1 MRDKI
6 DFIHLQ
12 EASFKEFLSRP
23 ENRPL
28 VEQHQRKEVKQALQ
42 LQEKAAALKFKSK
55 VLEADY
61 EAQMA
66 IAPFLKNK
74 TLRRIIQT
82 FSNDP
87 QGDFEKWA
95 TNPRVLNMLQEAQ
108 KAIDE
113 GRLNEADAEEFMLR
127 MLRDP
132 SHEHHQEF
140 AMKSKQV
147 ARLPTDQLVVALNEH
162 LTERRQ
168 GNNEYKA
175 GNFAAA
181 LYHYERARSIVEL
194 VKGLSRVDQ
203 AEVDVNRVAVECN
216 IAAVHL
222 STQDYGAAKAA
233 ASRALTID
241 PYCLKAL
248 SRRVKAC
255 IGRHEYGEDV
265 EKDLKL
271 LKSLGSEGFS
281 EATSLQ
287 AAMKKAIAADRKTE
301 ERAFACM
308 FDK

>member
-1 MRDKI
+1 MCSVV
-6 DFIHLQ
+6 Q

-42 LQEKAAALKFKSK
+42 LQEKAAALKFRSK

-74 TLRRIIQT
+74 TLRRIVQT
-82 FSNDP
+82 FANDP

-95 TNPRVLNMLQEAQ
+95 TNPRVLSMLQEAQ

-113 GRLNEADAEEFMLR
+113 GRLKEADAEEFMLR
-127 MLRDP
+127 MLKDP
-132 SHEHHQEF
+132 SYEHHQEF

-168 GNNEYKA
+168 GNNEYRA
-175 GNFAAA
+175 GKFAEA

-194 VKGLSRVDQ
+194 VQGLSRVDQ

-222 STQDYGAAKAA
+222 STRDFGAAKEA
-233 ASRALTID
+233 ASRALKIN
-241 PYCLKAL
+241 PRCSKAL
-248 SRRVKAC
+248 TRRVKAS

-265 EKDLKL
+265 EKDIEL
-271 LKSLGSEGFS
+271 LKTLGAEGLN
-281 EATSLQ
+281 EALSLQ
-287 AAMKKAIAADRKTE
+287 LAMKRAIAEDKKTE
-301 ERAFACM
+301 GKVFASI